1 MSDWFSPS
9 PGAVQGA
16 SNAAVNLIETVFG
29 KLNEAEANTQYK
41 SAYETLR
48 KSTIDFN
55 NSLATDPE
63 HDKYLEKWSK
73 AKDSIWKNSTRMV
86 KNPDALRALG
96 DTWQDMDIKQYENI
110 SGIQTKARINDTYN
124 KAAQTSTNLIQDST
138 RSNEERKKELRSTW
152 EPLVNAGII
161 DRQTAQGYYAEDD
174 RSIDL
179 NAAEATVRTIAQS
192 QGWESAI
199 SSMDNP
205 EVTQFFPSLKPQDID
220 TLKSKMETQARWDN
234 QQFKKQVHDKN
245 SEIEDQFSHDL
256 LNGKLT
262 PDAIDKASLVNEPGG
277 RSAGDIRKE
286 WRSTILAHPGRG
298 ASDPTTLNNFM
309 KWYYDPDVSHDAD
322 ATRQKLRELN
332 ANKSK
337 LTEADYKSIGNDYLG
352 LMANPNKSD
361 ATMTSETPEW
371 KKMRTQYPQHLDEI
385 DTQENYFMKWRS
397 QNRSASDSEVQDKS
411 KYFQD
416 RVKSKAIDSAIDDM
430 FRAKSTTG
438 GGFLFLGGHY
448 GDKYVNAM
456 KNITNLY
463 ASSQAGDQRA
473 TKDIQELK
481 GLQMLNFSN
490 KLGIGMNDFTYEEK
504 GPFIVAT
511 VKATGKKYM
520 ADVNGQWQE
529 IK

>member
-1 MSDWFSPS
+1 MSNWFSPS
-9 PGAVQGA
+9 PGAVQGVT
-16 SNAAVNLIETVFG
+16 NAAVNLIGTVVG

-161 DRQTAQGYYAEDD
+161 DRQTAQGLYAEDD

-179 NAAEATVRTIAQS
+179 NAAEATVRTIARS
-192 QGWESAI
+192 QGWETAI

-286 WRSTILAHPGRG
+286 WRNTILTHPGRG
-298 ASDPTTLNNFM
+298 VSDQATENKYLT
-309 KWYYDPDVSHDAD
+309 WYYDPDVSHDAD
-322 ATRQKLRELN
+322 AVRQKLRELN
-332 ANKSK
+332 KDKPN
-337 LTEADYKSIGNDYLG
+337 LTEASYKSIGNDYLA
-352 LMANPNKSD
+352 LLANPNKSD
-361 ATMTSETPEW
+361 ATMSSVAPEW
-371 KKMRTQYPQHLDEI
+371 KKLRTKFPDKSDEI
-385 DTQENYFMKWRS
+385 DRQENYFLKWRS
-397 QNRSASDSEVQDKS
+397 MNRSASDKEVQEKS
-411 KYFQD
+411 KYFQSHLTND
-416 RVKSKAIDSAIDDM
+416 VLSQAIDDIITTPKPEIVQTP
-430 FRAKSTTG
+430 RSIHDAGKPDPVAHLRSLGLDVTTG
-438 GGFLFLGGHY
+438 VSGGKPLYQDKKTKNFYAQDASGMWYVQKPGG
-448 GDKYVNAM
+448 K
-456 KNITNLY
+456 
-463 ASSQAGDQRA
+463 
-473 TKDIQELK
+473 
-481 GLQMLNFSN
+481 
-490 KLGIGMNDFTYEEK
+490 
-504 GPFIVAT
+504 
-511 VKATGKKYM
+511 
-520 ADVNGQWQE
+520 WQTL
-529 IK
+529 

>member
-73 AKDSIWKNSTRMV
+73 AKDTIWKNSTRMV

-179 NAAEATVRTIAQS
+179 NAAEATVRTIARS

-286 WRSTILAHPGRG
+286 WRATILSHPGRG
-298 ASDPTTLNNFM
+298 VSDPGTQNKYL
-309 KWYYDPDVSHDAD
+309 KWYYDPDVNHDAD
-322 ATRQKLRELN
+322 SVRQKLRELN
-332 ANKSK
+332 ADKSK
-337 LTEADYKSIGNDYLG
+337 LTEADYKGIGNDYLD
-352 LMANPNKSD
+352 LLKNPNKSD
-361 ATMTSETPEW
+361 STVSSELPEW
-371 KKMRTQYPQHLDEI
+371 KKLRTQMPDQQDAI
-385 DTQENYFMKWRS
+385 DREENYFLKWRS
-397 QNRSASDSEVQDKS
+397 MNRSASDKEVQEKS
-411 KYFQD
+411 KLFQ
-416 RVKSKAIDSAIDDM
+416 S
-430 FRAKSTTG
+430 
-438 GGFLFLGGHY
+438 H
-448 GDKYVNAM
+448 
-456 KNITNLY
+456 
-463 ASSQAGDQRA
+463 
-473 TKDIQELK
+473 LK
-481 GLQMLNFSN
+481 GTVLDQTLDELLTTPKPEGVSQEATRKALPATPQKPPKGFPNAQTETIAGKTAWRDRTSN
-490 KLGIGMNDFTYEEK
+490 TVIMTGDDGIQYK
-504 GPFIVAT
+504 S
-511 VKATGKKYM
+511 
-520 ADVNGQWQE
+520 VNGGAWTPL
-529 IK
+529 